1 LTGRV
6 ILVGAGPGDPGLLTR
21 RAAEAIAQA
30 DVVLHDQLIPR
41 EALDLARADA
51 DIVDVGKRGG
61 GEQVPQDETNALLI
75 RHAQAG
81 KVVARLKGGDPF
93 VFGRGGEEALLCA
106 EHGIPFEVVP
116 GVTAGVAAPA
126 YAGIPVTHRGL
137 AGAVAFV
144 TGFSAQSDVDMDALA
159 AFPGTLVF
167 YMGVRTLPQ
176 IAERLIAGGRN
187 PDEPA
192 AVVERGTFPDQRT
205 IVGTLAEIATR
216 AAHAEVRAPS
226 ITIVGPVAALHAKL
240 GGPLAGRTIAVTRAR
255 EQASGLAA
263 RLQALGARVVIA
275 PAIRTEPL
283 DAELPD
289 LAGFDLL
296 CLTSPTGA
304 ARLFDLVRDAR
315 DLAGPP
321 IAAIGPGTAAA
332 LRAGGIE
339 PDIVPARSSAEGLV
353 EALADVDVR
362 RALIAR
368 AEEGREVLPDALR
381 ERGAQVEVL
390 ALYRTI
396 AEPLSDGDRA
406 AALEADLLVFAS
418 SSAVQAFHAA
428 AGTLGSSSIASIGPA
443 TSATIRELG
452 GEVLIEAAEHTPDG
466 LIGAI
471 LEASRA

>member
-1 LTGRV
+1 MAGHV

-21 RAAEAIAQA
+21 RAAEALASA
-30 DVVLHDQLIPR
+30 DVVLHDQLIPH
-41 EALDLARADA
+41 EALDLVRAGA
-51 DIVDVGKRGG
+51 EVIDVGKRGG
-61 GEQVPQDETNALLI
+61 GEQVPQDDTNTLLL
-75 RHAQAG
+75 RHAQEG
-81 KVVARLKGGDPF
+81 KVVVRLKGGDPF

-106 EHGIPFEVVP
+106 QHGIAFEVVP

-144 TGFSAQSDVDMDALA
+144 TGFSVESDVDMDALA
-159 AFPGTLVF
+159 KFPGTLVF

-187 PDEPA
+187 PDEAA
-192 AVVERGTFPDQRT
+192 AVVERGTLPDQRT
-205 IVGTLAEIATR
+205 ITGTLATIAQH
-216 AAHAEVRAPS
+216 AADAAVRAPS
-226 ITIVGPVAALHAKL
+226 ITIVGRVAELHAQL
-240 GGPLAGRTIAVTRAR
+240 GGPLSGRTIAVTRAR
-255 EQASGLAA
+255 EQASDLAR
-263 RLQALGARVVIA
+263 RLQALGARVVLA

-283 DAELPD
+283 DATLPD
-289 LAGFDLL
+289 LSGFDLL

-304 ARLFDLVRDAR
+304 ARLLELVRDAR
-315 DLAGPP
+315 DLAGPR

-339 PDIVPARSSAEGLV
+339 PDILPKRSNAEGLV
-353 EALADVDVR
+353 EALEGVDVR

-368 AEEGREVLPDALR
+368 AQEGRDVLPDALR
-381 ERGAQVEVL
+381 ARGAEVELL

-396 AEPLSDGDRA
+396 AEPLSDSERA
-406 AALEADLLVFAS
+406 AALGADLLVFAS
-418 SSAVQAFHAA
+418 SSAVKAFQGA
-428 AGTLGSSSIASIGPA
+428 AGTLAGPRIASIGPA

-452 GEVLIEAAEHTPDG
+452 GEVAIEAAEHTPDG

-471 LEASRA
+471 LADAD

>member
-1 LTGRV
+1 VTGRV

-21 RAAEAIAQA
+21 RAAEALATA

-41 EALDLARADA
+41 EALDLVRTGAEV
-51 DIVDVGKRGG
+51 IDVGKRGG
-61 GEQVPQDETNALLI
+61 GEQVPQDETNDLLL
-75 RHAQAG
+75 RHAQDG
-81 KVVARLKGGDPF
+81 KVVVRLKGGDPF

-106 EHGIPFEVVP
+106 QHGIAFEVVP

-144 TGFSAQSDVDMDALA
+144 TGFSAESDVDMGALA

-176 IAERLIAGGRN
+176 IAQRLIAGGRD
-187 PDEPA
+187 PAEPA
-192 AVVERGTFPDQRT
+192 AIVERGTLPDQRT
-205 IVGTLAEIATR
+205 ITATLATIAER
-216 AAHAEVRAPS
+216 AAQEAVRAPS
-226 ITIVGPVAALHAKL
+226 ITIVGAVAGLHADL

-255 EQASGLAA
+255 EQASDLGR
-263 RLQALGARVVIA
+263 RLQALGARIVLA
-275 PAIRTEPL
+275 PVIRTEPI
-283 DAELPD
+283 DAKLPD
-289 LAGFDLL
+289 LGGFDLL

-304 ARLFDLVRDAR
+304 ARLFELVRDAR
-315 DLAGPP
+315 ALAGPR

-339 PDIVPARSSAEGLV
+339 PDIVPARSNAEGLV
-353 EALADVDVR
+353 EALAGTDVR

-368 AEEGREVLPDALR
+368 AQEGRAVLPDALR
-381 ERGAQVEVL
+381 ERGAEVELL

-396 AEPLSDGDRA
+396 ADPLSDEERA
-406 AALEADLLVFAS
+406 AALGADLLVFAS
-418 SSAVQAFHAA
+418 SSAAKAFGDA
-428 AGTLGSSSIASIGPA
+428 AGTLRGPRIASIGPA

-452 GEVLIEAAEHTPDG
+452 AEVAIEAGEHTPDG

-471 LEASRA
+471 LADAV